1 MSMYDK
7 ARSFTGLHVKGSPII
22 LYNAWNVGSAKA
34 IVQAGAKAIATSSW
48 AVAHASG
55 YDDGERIPKELVEEV
70 AGGIV
75 EAVEVPVTIDFE
87 GGYSE
92 DEDELA
98 KNVGRLLHYGIVG
111 INLEDRVVNG
121 SGLYAAEQQASRIA
135 AARAA
140 ADKKDVELFIN
151 ARTDLFLGS
160 VDDHAT
166 HVEEAIERGKIYAA
180 AGASGFFV
188 PGLRQAP
195 LIARICES
203 VTLPVNVMYVEGLPE
218 SDHLAGLG
226 VSRISYGNTPYLR
239 AMEAVRKRAEE
250 IFRDHRAQVQQ
261 VRRYAAA
268 GVALP
273 LRGRGEQTPASN

>member
-1 MSMYDK
+1 MNMHGK
-7 ARSFTGLHVKGSPII
+7 ARSFTELHVKGSPII
-22 LYNAWNVGSAKA
+22 LYNAWDVGSAKA
-34 IVQAGAKAIATSSW
+34 IIQAGAKAIATSSW
-48 AVAHASG
+48 AVAHAMG

-98 KNVGRLLHYGIVG
+98 KNVARLLHFGIVG
-111 INLEDRVVNG
+111 INFEDRVING
-121 SGLYAAEQQASRIA
+121 SGLYPAERQASRIA
-135 AARAA
+135 ATRAA

-160 VDDHAT
+160 VDDHAA
-166 HVEEAIERGKIYAA
+166 HVEEAIERAKVYAA

-188 PGLRQAP
+188 PGLHQAP

-203 VTLPVNVMYVEGLPE
+203 VTLPVNVMCVEGLPGN
-218 SDHLAGLG
+218 DHLARLG
-226 VSRISYGNTPYLR
+226 VSRISYGNTPYLW
-239 AMEAVRKRAEE
+239 AMDAVRKTAEE
-250 IFRDHRAQVQQ
+250 TFRDHRAEHVHS
-261 VRRYAAA
+261 VR
-268 GVALP
+268 
-273 LRGRGEQTPASN
+273 ASERSVRVV

>member
-1 MSMYDK
+1 MSMRDK
-7 ARSFTGLHVKGSPII
+7 ARSFAELHVKGSPII
-22 LYNAWNVGSAKA
+22 LYNAWDVGSAKA

-48 AVAHASG
+48 AVAHAMG
-55 YDDGERIPKELVEEV
+55 YDDGERIPKALVEEV

-98 KNVGRLLHYGIVG
+98 KNVTRLLHFGVAG
-111 INLEDRVVNG
+111 INFEDRVIAE
-121 SGLYAAEQQASRIA
+121 SGIYAAERQASRIA

-140 ADKKDVELFIN
+140 ADRKGIGLFIN

-160 VDDHAT
+160 VDDQAT
-166 HVEEAIERGKIYAA
+166 HVEEAIERAKVYAA
-180 AGASGFFV
+180 AGASGFFI
-188 PGLRQAP
+188 PGLHQAP

-203 VTLPVNVMYVEGLPE
+203 VTLPVNVTYFEGLPGN
-218 SDHLAGLG
+218 DHLARLG

-239 AMEAVRKRAEE
+239 AMDAVRRTAEE
-250 IFRDHRAQVQQ
+250 TFCGHRPKDVHSIRGPERS
-261 VRRYAAA
+261 VRA
-268 GVALP
+268 V
-273 LRGRGEQTPASN
+273 